1 MGLTIGKAAE
11 AAGVNVETIRFYE
24 RRGLIA
30 QPRKPGGQGYRQYPP
45 EIVARIRFIRKG
57 QGLGFSL
64 REIED
69 LLSLETNLRADCGD
83 VRARA
88 MAKIEDVNRKL
99 VELERMRT
107 ALEQVVAA
115 CPGCGAPLHNCSIM
129 EALGSSQRLNQEDDR
144 PS

>member
-1 MGLTIGKAAE
+1 MGITIGKAAE

-99 VELERMRT
+99 VGEPRAHRPPR
-107 ALEQVVAA
+107 AGDV
-115 CPGCGAPLHNCSIM
+115 PGAIF
-129 EALGSSQRLNQEDDR
+129 EAGGEIHHRRLARLQRR
-144 PS
+144 PQR